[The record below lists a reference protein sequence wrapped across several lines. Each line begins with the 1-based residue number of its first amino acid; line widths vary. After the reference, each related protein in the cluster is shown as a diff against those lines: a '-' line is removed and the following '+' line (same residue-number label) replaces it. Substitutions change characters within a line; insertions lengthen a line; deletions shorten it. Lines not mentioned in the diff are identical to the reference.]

1 MKNNLQRGEGEIGSI
16 IIIVLLIW
24 GGIQVWNWIF
34 PSYSDSSYSSSPYSF
49 HGGISDC
56 TEPENPYDYGS
67 GHYAGFEWGENG
79 NYCSGNSDSF
89 VEGCEEYYSQEEA
102 YDDCINN

>member
-1 MKNNLQRGEGEIGSI
+1 MKDNLQKGGGEIGSI
-16 IIIVLLIW
+16 ILIILLIW

-34 PSYSDSSYSSSPYSF
+34 PSQSDSSNYSSYSF
-49 HGGISDC
+49 SRSEADC
-56 TEPENPYDYGS
+56 VEPENPYDYGS
-67 GHYAGFEWGENG
+67 GHYAGFEWGERG

-89 VEGCEEYYSQEEA
+89 IEGCEEYYSQEEI